1 VSGARALF
9 AAPAVIRAL
18 STGGAGRVE
27 FVFGA
32 GAGYA
37 QFGEEWVLLA
47 EPMTPFGPLSLAV
60 AGLTRLALVPG
71 SPAWVADGQLVLGEA
86 VVQVGRVRSRAVLA
100 CCASPSGRSRVA
112 AAARAAV
119 AALPVVP
126 VALSEGVAAL
136 AAGRVLQGVRLLAG
150 VGPGLTPAGDDVLAG
165 YAAARRLVR
174 GASAGARVRGLSE
187 VAAGRSSPLG
197 LAYLRCAER
206 GELPDVGA
214 ALLAAMLQGSVDS
227 AVDAAARVREWG
239 ASSGAAMAWGMAA
252 AAGVA
257 SSQHGR
263 TQTGGGSN
271 CRESIPDRRV
281 SQYCCPS

>member
-9 AAPAVIRAL
+9 AAPAVLRAL
-18 STGGAGRVE
+18 STRDAGWVE

-37 QFGEEWVLLA
+37 RFGEEWVLLA
-47 EPMTPFGPLSLAV
+47 EPTAPFGPLSLAV
-60 AGLTRLALVPG
+60 AGLTRLVLVPG
-71 SPAWVADGQLVLGEA
+71 SPAWVADEQLVLGEA
-86 VVQVGRVRSRAVLA
+86 VVEVGRVRSRPPLV
-100 CCASPSGRSRVA
+100 CCASPSGGSGVA
-112 AAARAAV
+112 AAAGAAV

-126 VALSEGVAAL
+126 VALSEGVSAL

-150 VGPGLTPAGDDVLAG
+150 VGPGLTPAGDDVLTG

-174 GASAGARVRGLSE
+174 GGSAGPRGLSE

-214 ALLAAMLQGSVDS
+214 ALLAAMLRGSVDG
-227 AVDAAARVREWG
+227 AADAAARVREWG
-239 ASSGAAMAWGMAA
+239 ASSGSAMAWGMAA

-257 SSQHGR
+257 SSQCGR
-263 TQTGGGSN
+263 GGSQTSGG
-271 CRESIPDRRV
+271 REEGGRSSRWDSV
-281 SQYCCPS
+281 A